1 MLRCAALM
9 DRRETSR
16 TRAPGKPA
24 RADVAR
30 RASLAFALALGLLV
44 ACTRESPVRR
54 EERFADLATFAAEHP
69 RDDDRPRVVVIGVD
83 GASWDYIDPLV
94 AAGALPNFARLKEH
108 GATARLRSVDTHFT
122 PPAWTAMFTGKL
134 PAKTGV
140 YSFGSWDFASQ
151 TFHMVSSL
159 DVAVPAVWDV
169 ASAAGLRVAAVGVP
183 VTYPAHPVNG
193 VVVGGLET
201 PKQHGPRLA
210 FHLAHSAFPPRKPD
224 MESFAPPVFSMLED
238 AHNQLFLFFGDS
250 QDDGV
255 TRYDRVSMRVVAK
268 GLEPLAQRTLGKYE
282 FALGEFSPWVKLR
295 VPRGGQ
301 LVDAFARF
309 EFVDANRDF
318 GFRVSPAFFRIEVPF
333 TSPRELAGELE
344 AQFGYYLPHEFLSM
358 ELVPTA
364 AHDSVSAA
372 RWFLAREPWDLF
384 LFVFGESDNAHHLD
398 GFADSVRPVYQTI
411 DAFLG
416 ELMNGLDAR
425 TTLIVVSDHGFGA
438 YDWSVDLNRFLADQG
453 LLRWKSPGVI
463 DFDQSLVFHQMWQ
476 LYFQPKLL
484 TPEELSRRGVEMRPG
499 ETPRQAL
506 VRHIADAA
514 KAIRAPDGH
523 AVPIELV
530 ALPDDA
536 VKPAPDMTVRGHP
549 DSALVEFWN
558 VQHPTETTVT
568 KLPEK
573 ERWDHARDGIA
584 AFYGAQIRP
593 GKLATFPIQ
602 DIAPTILDLLGLPV
616 ADDLDGQV
624 VAGLLDGSSSRRM
637 LARVAAYPP
646 RAPMPEAAPGQGG
659 EFEEALRAL
668 GYVGN

>member
-1 MLRCAALM
+1 M

-24 RADVAR
+24 RADVAP
-30 RASLAFALALGLLV
+30 RALLVSLVALGLLV
-44 ACTRESPVRR
+44 ACTRESSVRP
-54 EERFADLATFAAEHP
+54 EERFPDLAAFAAEHP
-69 RDDDRPRVVVIGVD
+69 RDDGDRPRVIVIGID

-94 AAGALPNFARLKEH
+94 AAGQLPNFARLQKE

-122 PPAWTAMFTGKL
+122 PPAWTSMFTGEL

-140 YSFGSWDFASQ
+140 YSFGSWNFESQ
-151 TFHMVSSL
+151 TFRMVSSR
-159 DVAVPAVWDV
+159 DVVVPAVWDV

-210 FHLAHSAFPPRKPD
+210 FHLAHSAFPPRKPE
-224 MESFAPPVFSMLED
+224 MQSFAPPLPSMLED

-250 QDDGV
+250 QDDGA

-268 GLEPLAQRTLGKYE
+268 GVEPLAQRTLGTYE

-295 VPRGGQ
+295 VQHGDR

-309 EFVDANRDF
+309 QFVDSNGDF
-318 GFRVSPAFFRIEVPF
+318 GFRVSPAFFRIEEPY
-333 TSPRELAGELE
+333 TSPRELARELE

-358 ELVPTA
+358 EFVPTA
-364 AHDSVSAA
+364 ARDSVAAA

-416 ELMNGLDAR
+416 ELMNGLDPR
-425 TTLIVVSDHGFGA
+425 TTLVVVSDHGFGA
-438 YDWSVDLNRFLADQG
+438 FDWSVDLNRFLADLG
-453 LLRWKSPGVI
+453 LLRWKSAGVI
-463 DFDQSLVFHQMWQ
+463 DHDQSLVFHQMWQ

-484 TPEELSRRGVEMRPG
+484 TPEELSRRGVEIGPG

-506 VRHIADAA
+506 VRYIAQAA

-523 AVPIELV
+523 PVPIELV
-530 ALPDDA
+530 AVPEDA
-536 VKPAPDMTVRGHP
+536 VKPAPDMTVHSYP
-549 DSALVEFWN
+549 DGVSVEFWN

-568 KLPEK
+568 RLPEN
-573 ERWDHARDGIA
+573 ERWKHARDGIA

-602 DIAPTILDLLGLPV
+602 DIAPTILDLLDLPV
-616 ADDLDGQV
+616 ADALDGHV
-624 VAGLLDGSSSRRM
+624 VAGLLDGSSSGRP

-646 RAPMPEAAPGQGG
+646 RAEMAEEAPGETR
-659 EFEEALRAL
+659 EFEQALRAL